1 MFDLSASDKHP
12 TTTKEN
18 TLRMTLTVWTS
29 EQKERSWAL
38 DDMAEPLYQ
47 LIQNLLLPLTHGYM
61 SQNISL
67 LSLVFL
73 MQLPTSCCL
82 VF

>member
-1 MFDLSASDKHP
+1 MVDLSASDEHP
-12 TTTKEN
+12 KTTKEN
-18 TLRMTLTVWTS
+18 TLRMKLTVWTL

-38 DDMAEPLYQ
+38 DDMVEPLYQ
-47 LIQNLLLPLTHGYM
+47 LIQKLLLPLTHGYM

-73 MQLPTSCCL
+73 MQLPASCCL

>member
-1 MFDLSASDKHP
+1 
-12 TTTKEN
+12 
-18 TLRMTLTVWTS
+18 MTLTVWTL

-47 LIQNLLLPLTHGYM
+47 LIQKFLLPLTHGYM

-67 LSLVFL
+67 LSLVF
-73 MQLPTSCCL
+73 
-82 VF
+82 